1 MSGGFISP
9 DNPALPGSDL
19 YSGKIMS
26 FGDFV
31 VSFCAKGHQNGNPW
45 LAPEI
50 VVETGM
56 TASEVNAFLTYIQQK
71 QLQGLTVEQI
81 SALLPVM
88 SKTPF
93 GLVLSDPASTT
104 QPIASILSVKIAD
117 LPQSLLT
124 VGDLVAVIKSA

>member
-9 DNPALPGSDL
+9 DNPALPGSEL

-31 VSFCAKGHQNGNPW
+31 VSFTRNHQNGNPW